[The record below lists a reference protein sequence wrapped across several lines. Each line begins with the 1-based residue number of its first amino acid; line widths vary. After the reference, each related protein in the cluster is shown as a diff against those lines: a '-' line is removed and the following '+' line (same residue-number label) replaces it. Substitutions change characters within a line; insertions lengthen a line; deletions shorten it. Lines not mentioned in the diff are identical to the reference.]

1 MLTICNPPK
10 LEEDPMVIVCTS
22 QPGQAYNS
30 ENRKYN
36 GNLARVRPITGEDV
50 RLIQLMRH
58 QIDYFAPTSGDG
70 LLVNP
75 ELLRR

>member
-1 MLTICNPPK
+1 MLTICNPLK

-22 QPGQAYNS
+22 ETGQPYNS

-36 GNLARVRPITGEDV
+36 GKLARVRPITGEDV

-75 ELLRR
+75 DLLKR